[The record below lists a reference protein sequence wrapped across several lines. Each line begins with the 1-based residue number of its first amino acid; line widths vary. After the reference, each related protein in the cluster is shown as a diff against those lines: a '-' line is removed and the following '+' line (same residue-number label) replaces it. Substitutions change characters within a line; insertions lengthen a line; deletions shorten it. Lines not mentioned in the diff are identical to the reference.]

1 MQKIRW
7 LPHLCCLAVL
17 SEFHLDPEPFLL
29 LDYSPSDNVM
39 GKDMSLTP
47 RKVTLGSLSF
57 PLFPGA
63 KLS

>member
-1 MQKIRW
+1 
-7 LPHLCCLAVL
+7 VL